1 VGNWQARS
9 GEAGGQLPGEAGRG
23 EGPGGCEGTEVT
35 HGGGVA
41 GEAQIAVKAAREE
54 SSRVCAG

>member
-1 VGNWQARS
+1 VVKP
-9 GEAGGQLPGEAGRG
+9 GGQLPGEASRG
-23 EGPGGCEGTEVT
+23 EGPGGREGTEVT

-41 GEAQIAVKAAREE
+41 GEAQIVVKAAGEE